1 MIMSEKISYK
11 CDSSEAAGTSPNP
24 MYTAAALIIILIAF
38 GIARGRRRS
47 PRLFVLRQTASSKKP
62 KRRNC

>member
-11 CDSSEAAGTSPNP
+11 CDCSEAAGTSPNP

-38 GIARGRRRS
+38 GIARGKRRS
-47 PRLFVLRQTASSKKP
+47 PRLFVLSRTTSSRKA